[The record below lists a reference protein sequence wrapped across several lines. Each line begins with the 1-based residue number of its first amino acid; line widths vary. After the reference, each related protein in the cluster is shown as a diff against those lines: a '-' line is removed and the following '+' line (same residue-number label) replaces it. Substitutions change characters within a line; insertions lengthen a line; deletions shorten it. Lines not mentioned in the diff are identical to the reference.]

1 LSFYRSERASAKA
14 DLCHVLQ
21 LLQQLSLGHGEGK
34 VAAAI
39 TRCNNVRSYIRE
51 ARERYCESKRAASCF
66 PPRLLLSHRLGGRR
80 AVLPSVGHWQLV
92 INTTSSIVTFLMV
105 FVIQNTQVRDNA
117 ALNAKLDNI
126 LKVMEGTDKRL
137 IGVENLTDREIED
150 IRSPPLGR

>member
-1 LSFYRSERASAKA
+1 MLDRSFAKLASVIAKA
-14 DLCHVLQ
+14 SGRPLVF
-21 LLQQLSLGHGEGK
+21 LLACFS
-34 VAAAI
+34 VIVWAAAGP
-39 TRCNNVRSYIRE
+39 
-51 ARERYCESKRAASCF
+51 F
-66 PPRLLLSHRLGGRR
+66 FHLSDT
-80 AVLPSVGHWQLV
+80 WQLV

-150 IRSPPLGR
+150 LRSPPLGR

>member
-1 LSFYRSERASAKA
+1 MLDRTFAKLASVIAKA
-14 DLCHVLQ
+14 SGRPLVFLFACFSVI
-21 LLQQLSLGHGEGK
+21 
-34 VAAAI
+34 VWAAAGP
-39 TRCNNVRSYIRE
+39 
-51 ARERYCESKRAASCF
+51 F
-66 PPRLLLSHRLGGRR
+66 FHLSDT
-80 AVLPSVGHWQLV
+80 WQLV

-150 IRSPPLGR
+150 LRSPPR

>member
-1 LSFYRSERASAKA
+1 MLDRTFAKLASVIAKA
-14 DLCHVLQ
+14 SGRPLVF
-21 LLQQLSLGHGEGK
+21 LLACFS
-34 VAAAI
+34 VIVWAAAGP
-39 TRCNNVRSYIRE
+39 
-51 ARERYCESKRAASCF
+51 F
-66 PPRLLLSHRLGGRR
+66 FHLSDT
-80 AVLPSVGHWQLV
+80 WQLV

-150 IRSPPLGR
+150 LRSPPLAR

>member
-1 LSFYRSERASAKA
+1 MLDRTFAKLASVIAKA
-14 DLCHVLQ
+14 SGRPLVF
-21 LLQQLSLGHGEGK
+21 LLACFS
-34 VAAAI
+34 VIVWAAAGP
-39 TRCNNVRSYIRE
+39 
-51 ARERYCESKRAASCF
+51 F
-66 PPRLLLSHRLGGRR
+66 FHLSDT
-80 AVLPSVGHWQLV
+80 WQLV

>member
-1 LSFYRSERASAKA
+1 MLDRTFAKLASVIAKA
-14 DLCHVLQ
+14 SGRPLVF
-21 LLQQLSLGHGEGK
+21 LLACFL
-34 VAAAI
+34 VIVWAAAGP
-39 TRCNNVRSYIRE
+39 
-51 ARERYCESKRAASCF
+51 F
-66 PPRLLLSHRLGGRR
+66 FHLSDT
-80 AVLPSVGHWQLV
+80 WQLV

-150 IRSPPLGR
+150 LRSPPLAR